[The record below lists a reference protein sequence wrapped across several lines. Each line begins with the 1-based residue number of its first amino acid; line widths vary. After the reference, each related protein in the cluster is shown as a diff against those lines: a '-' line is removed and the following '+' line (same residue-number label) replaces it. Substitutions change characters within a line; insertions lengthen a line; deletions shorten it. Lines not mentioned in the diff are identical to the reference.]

1 MSHKKAKKDRPEP
14 NVIPQ
19 AGMRPDKRRRGTGA
33 AMPDRSSLEE
43 EICWRVEHSQ

>member
-14 NVIPQ
+14 NVIPP

-33 AMPDRSSLEE
+33 AMPDRGSLEE
-43 EICWRVEHSQ
+43 EIRWREEHSQ

>member
-14 NVIPQ
+14 NVISP

-43 EICWRVEHSQ
+43 EIRWRVEHSQ